1 MEKNQAKNLIKQTF
15 NQRFDKDIFRE
26 FIINLLD
33 GINEQ
38 KAFFVGNAQ
47 VKEAF
52 QKYISSYKR
61 VGQYTDK
68 NSNVIDV
75 LVVHL
80 NDKCSLD
87 RNRTMLRNFVADYMK
102 TRQKENTLVAFY
114 NDTNADWRFSFVKL
128 DMSLKQDESG
138 KVKVINEF
146 TSAKR
151 FSFLVGELEP
161 NHTAQSRLV
170 SLLEKDYPT
179 LNEIEEAFNVEK
191 VSKEF
196 FANYKELFLE
206 LVDDLK

>member
-68 NSNVIDV
+68 NSNVWQNEYTKSAI
-75 LVVHL
+75 
-80 NDKCSLD
+80 
-87 RNRTMLRNFVADYMK
+87 
-102 TRQKENTLVAFY
+102 
-114 NDTNADWRFSFVKL
+114 
-128 DMSLKQDESG
+128 
-138 KVKVINEF
+138 EF
-146 TSAKR
+146 TMTQR
-151 FSFLVGELEP
+151 F
-161 NHTAQSRLV
+161 
-170 SLLEKDYPT
+170 
-179 LNEIEEAFNVEK
+179 
-191 VSKEF
+191 
-196 FANYKELFLE
+196 
-206 LVDDLK
+206 

>member
-68 NSNVIDV
+68 NSNVIDI

-102 TRQKENTLVAFY
+102 TRQKENCNRMKKKMLTLVGLFKY
-114 NDTNADWRFSFVKL
+114 SGSRKL
-128 DMSLKQDESG
+128 AS
-138 KVKVINEF
+138 
-146 TSAKR
+146 
-151 FSFLVGELEP
+151 
-161 NHTAQSRLV
+161 
-170 SLLEKDYPT
+170 
-179 LNEIEEAFNVEK
+179 
-191 VSKEF
+191 
-196 FANYKELFLE
+196 
-206 LVDDLK
+206 